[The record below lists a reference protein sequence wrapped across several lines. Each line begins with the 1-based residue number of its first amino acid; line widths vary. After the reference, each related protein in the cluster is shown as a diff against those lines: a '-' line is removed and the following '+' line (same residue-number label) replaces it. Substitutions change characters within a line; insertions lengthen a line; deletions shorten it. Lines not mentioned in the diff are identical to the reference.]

1 MVTWKQVIERHGADL
16 AEKMVA
22 TGLLDGIT
30 CVLLPSGEADIP
42 ECDIDRALRAVRGRP
57 VHDWD

>member
-1 MVTWKQVIERHGADL
+1 MVTWRQVIERHGADL

-42 ECDIDRALRAVRGRP
+42 QCDIDRALRAVRGLP